1 MNEIK
6 TRLQELKDL
15 QAKAHEEYL
24 EAKKR
29 VAEKQQDSF
38 SLIWQIEQA
47 KEKLMTAK
55 QSLVYIDKKNK
66 KNCRGFMTINVS
78 THYNKHI
85 KSLDQNNFIY
95 KVKKAFYL
103 LTSQEER
110 LYEVGFSEGFLYAAN
125 VLQKEKIQDSNVK
138 KIVGYK
144 ITKPKPSDVQS
155 IINKVCIHFE
165 VHKETLMN
173 KSRTSDI
180 VRARNVIH
188 NLLYEKYHMNL
199 TDIGKYFGQDHTTVL
214 HSIEMKRQQKRF
226 WSPEQ
231 SLWQEFEKLI
241 S

>member
-1 MNEIK
+1 
-6 TRLQELKDL
+6 
-15 QAKAHEEYL
+15 
-24 EAKKR
+24 
-29 VAEKQQDSF
+29 
-38 SLIWQIEQA
+38 
-47 KEKLMTAK
+47 
-55 QSLVYIDKKNK
+55 
-66 KNCRGFMTINVS
+66 MTINVS

-85 KSLDQNNFIY
+85 KHLDQNTFIY

-103 LTSQEER
+103 LTNQEER

-125 VLQKEKIQDSNVK
+125 VLQKEKIQDSNIR
-138 KIVGYK
+138 KIIGYK

-155 IINKVCIHFE
+155 IINRVCVHFE

-173 KSRTSDI
+173 KSRTTDI

-188 NLLYEKYHMNL
+188 NLLHEKYHMNL
-199 TDIGKYFGQDHTTVL
+199 TDIGRYFGQDHTTVL
-214 HSIEMKRQQKRF
+214 HSIEMKKQQKRF

>member
-1 MNEIK
+1 
-6 TRLQELKDL
+6 
-15 QAKAHEEYL
+15 
-24 EAKKR
+24 
-29 VAEKQQDSF
+29 
-38 SLIWQIEQA
+38 
-47 KEKLMTAK
+47 
-55 QSLVYIDKKNK
+55 
-66 KNCRGFMTINVS
+66 MTINVS

-85 KSLDQNNFIY
+85 KHLDQNNFIY

-138 KIVGYK
+138 KIIGYK

-199 TDIGKYFGQDHTTVL
+199 TDIGRYFGQDHTTVL
-214 HSIEMKRQQKRF
+214 HSIEMKRDQKRF

-241 S
+241 N

>member
-1 MNEIK
+1 
-6 TRLQELKDL
+6 
-15 QAKAHEEYL
+15 
-24 EAKKR
+24 
-29 VAEKQQDSF
+29 
-38 SLIWQIEQA
+38 
-47 KEKLMTAK
+47 
-55 QSLVYIDKKNK
+55 
-66 KNCRGFMTINVS
+66 MTINVS

-85 KSLDQNNFIY
+85 KHLDQNNFIY

-138 KIVGYK
+138 KIIGYK

-188 NLLYEKYHMNL
+188 NLLYEKYYMNL
-199 TDIGKYFGQDHTTVL
+199 TDIGRYFGQDHTTVL
-214 HSIEMKRQQKRF
+214 HSIEMKKDQKRF

>member
-1 MNEIK
+1 
-6 TRLQELKDL
+6 
-15 QAKAHEEYL
+15 
-24 EAKKR
+24 
-29 VAEKQQDSF
+29 
-38 SLIWQIEQA
+38 
-47 KEKLMTAK
+47 
-55 QSLVYIDKKNK
+55 
-66 KNCRGFMTINVS
+66 MTINVS

-85 KSLDQNNFIY
+85 KHLDQNNFIY

-138 KIVGYK
+138 KIIGYK

-180 VRARNVIH
+180 VRARKVIH
-188 NLLYEKYHMNL
+188 NLLYEKHHLNL
-199 TDIGKYFGQDHTTVL
+199 PDIGRYIGQDHTTVL
-214 HSIEMKRQQKRF
+214 HSIEMKKQQKRF

-241 S
+241 N